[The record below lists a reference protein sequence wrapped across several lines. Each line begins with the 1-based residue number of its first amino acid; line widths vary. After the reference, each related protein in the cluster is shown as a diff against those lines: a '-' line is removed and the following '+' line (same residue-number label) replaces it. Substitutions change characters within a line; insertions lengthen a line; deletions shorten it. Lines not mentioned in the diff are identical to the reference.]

1 MKFRVYGPYT
11 VGRENKV
18 ITEETSN
25 NYFSC
30 VEASG
35 EDWRIACGCYIL
47 ATATSG
53 GGWTPWYVGMT
64 ETKQLHKASL
74 KDRNIK
80 KFNTTLIKIASAK
93 AKVFLLPKMTPSG
106 GFSKNKEG
114 IAELEKMLI
123 GLAFQY
129 NPDLLNTSETKYW
142 KKTELEGV
150 MNPSPGRA
158 TDNAVRLRETLGLQK
173 PFGKPL
179 D

>member
-1 MKFRVYGPYT
+1 
-11 VGRENKV
+11 
-18 ITEETSN
+18 
-25 NYFSC
+25 
-30 VEASG
+30 
-35 EDWRIACGCYIL
+35 
-47 ATATSG
+47 
-53 GGWTPWYVGMT
+53 
-64 ETKQLHKASL
+64 
-74 KDRNIK
+74 
-80 KFNTTLIKIASAK
+80 
-93 AKVFLLPKMTPSG
+93 MTPSG

-158 TDNAVRLRETLGLQK
+158 TDAAVKLRETLGLQK
-173 PFGKPL
+173 PFGRPL